1 MSLQAE
7 YFKNGWPSTNE
18 PLEFFWASVPKESP
32 MLYRAFLIA
41 ASLLYVIWPID
52 IVPDLIPILGW
63 LDDLG
68 VLGYAGYKL
77 VTPSK

>member
-1 MSLQAE
+1 M
-7 YFKNGWPSTNE
+7 
-18 PLEFFWASVPKESP
+18 
-32 MLYRAFLIA
+32 YRAFLILA
-41 ASLLYVIWPID
+41 AMLYVIWPID